1 MSDLNLH
8 EHISNHILKVLNKE
22 KRKKDA
28 AAVLGVSEIKLRT
41 LTQKYKITKK
51 GNQFIKK

>member
-8 EHISNHILKVLNKE
+8 EYISNHILKVLNKE
-22 KRKKDA
+22 KRKKQA